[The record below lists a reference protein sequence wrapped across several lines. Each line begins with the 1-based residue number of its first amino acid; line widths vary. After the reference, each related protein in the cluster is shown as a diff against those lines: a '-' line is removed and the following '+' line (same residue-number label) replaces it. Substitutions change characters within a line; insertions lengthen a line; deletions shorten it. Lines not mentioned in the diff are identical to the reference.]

1 MHLPNIWIERIPLLQ
16 VYLSHFIQGTQLW
29 SACSSSGLIYY
40 GSENWSFR
48 REMPCANYFI
58 IVIYYEDFLYFVPTQ
73 FFVVFFVVV
82 FFCVLAYENKE
93 AFSERCSLVSGVVQ
107 CLVKTCEKYTEV
119 NHFVLLSCSLYI
131 NFGRMFFY
139 LSGGNYFQGKFYG
152 EGKIF

>member
-1 MHLPNIWIERIPLLQ
+1 MDLKTGHLEERCHARIILLS
-16 VYLSHFIQGTQLW
+16 LFTMKTFCILFQLNF
-29 SACSSSGLIYY
+29 SL
-40 GSENWSFR
+40 F
-48 REMPCANYFI
+48 
-58 IVIYYEDFLYFVPTQ
+58 FLLF
-73 FFVVFFVVV
+73 